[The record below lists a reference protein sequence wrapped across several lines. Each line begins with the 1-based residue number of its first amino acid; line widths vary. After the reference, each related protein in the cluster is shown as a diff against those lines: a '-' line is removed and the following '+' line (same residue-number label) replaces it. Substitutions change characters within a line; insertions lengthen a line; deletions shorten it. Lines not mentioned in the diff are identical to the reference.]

1 MASEAVNNYITK
13 RYERWLDYSLYHCGL
28 AGISD
33 EATDVLNEVIC
44 SLLQKQS
51 KLLDKLLDT
60 KKNGYTELD
69 FFVLKMIKLNASSPT
84 SQYRSRY
91 KPLPVD
97 DNVDYSR
104 LDIEDIP
111 DDSVDRNAEI
121 LDRLHLVRDTFESL
135 ELGDLAAQ
143 VFEFH
148 FFQDGNFSEWEGP
161 ETLKQL
167 YEIYNGVQELIRK
180 EITEES
186 IF

>member
-13 RYERWLDYSLYHCGL
+13 RYERWLDYSLYQCGL

-104 LDIEDIP
+104 LDIEDIS
-111 DDSVDRNAEI
+111 DDSEDRNAEI
-121 LDRLHLVRDTFESL
+121 LNRLHLVRDTFENL

-167 YEIYNGVQELIRK
+167 YEIYNGVQELIK
-180 EITEES
+180 KKINGS
-186 IF
+186 SLF

>member
-28 AGISD
+28 AGIPD

-44 SLLQKQS
+44 SLLQKKS
-51 KLLDKLLDT
+51 RLLDKLLET

-104 LDIEDIP
+104 LDIEDIS
-111 DDSVDRNAEI
+111 DESEDRNAEI
-121 LDRLHLVRDTFESL
+121 LDKLHIVRETFESL
-135 ELGDLAAQ
+135 NLGTTATR
-143 VFEFH
+143 VFEYRFFH
-148 FFQDGNFSEWEGP
+148 DGNFSEWEGP

-180 EITEES
+180 KINGNS
-186 IF
+186 LF

>member
-121 LDRLHLVRDTFESL
+121 LDRLHLVRDSFESL

-180 EITEES
+180 KINGS
-186 IF
+186 SLF

>member
-28 AGISD
+28 AGIPD

-44 SLLQKQS
+44 SLLQK
-51 KLLDKLLDT
+51 KNRLLDKLLET
-60 KKNGYTELD
+60 RKNGYTELD

-104 LDIEDIP
+104 LDIEDIS
-111 DDSVDRNAEI
+111 DDSEDRNAEI
-121 LDRLHLVRDTFESL
+121 LEKLHLVRETFESL
-135 ELGDLAAQ
+135 DLGTVAAR

-148 FFQDGNFSEWEGP
+148 FFQDGNFSEWKGP

-180 EITEES
+180 KIAGES